1 MIEDPSLPTLQKLKK
16 MLAIQPRWFILSDI
30 RVLKELKQR
39 YPRQWADIDEHVT
52 LGWARVRQVVKE
64 GIQEGA
70 IRPFDMDLFIQVYIG
85 GLYRLLDGK
94 DGRRDGLTMEQALVQ
109 MVELLLYGIAI
120 QKETRQ

>member
-1 MIEDPSLPTLQKLKK
+1 M
-16 MLAIQPRWFILSDI
+16 
-30 RVLKELKQR
+30 
-39 YPRQWADIDEHVT
+39 
-52 LGWARVRQVVKE
+52 KE